1 MAGLGVPWLFND
13 HGHRTLIWDTHC
25 NSAHARWILRNHG
38 IVLDG
43 PPITSLVDEVPESV
57 LRSTMRADLP
67 LLWEGIKSWAPM
79 DVAWT
84 QRYIVSQYCRT
95 LYTLHT
101 AKVTSKRGALEW
113 GLKMLD
119 QRWHPLIEQAIEDRD
134 LGWDADV
141 APRPGSMEQTRAFA
155 AYCELL

>member
-1 MAGLGVPWLFND
+1 
-13 HGHRTLIWDTHC
+13 
-25 NSAHARWILRNHG
+25 
-38 IVLDG
+38 
-43 PPITSLVDEVPESV
+43 V

-67 LLWEGIKSWAPM
+67 VLWEGIKSWAPM

-84 QRYIVSQYCRT
+84 QRYLVAQYCRT

-101 AKVTSKRGALEW
+101 AEVTSKRGALEW

-119 QRWHPLIEQAIEDRD
+119 QRWHPLIEQVIGDRD
-134 LGWDADV
+134 LGWDADA
-141 APRPGSMEQTRAFA
+141 APRPGSMEQTWAFA